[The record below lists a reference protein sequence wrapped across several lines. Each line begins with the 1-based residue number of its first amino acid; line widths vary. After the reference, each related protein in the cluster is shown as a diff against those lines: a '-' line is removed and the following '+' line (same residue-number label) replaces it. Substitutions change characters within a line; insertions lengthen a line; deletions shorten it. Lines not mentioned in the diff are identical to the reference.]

1 MRSIPQAP
9 SRRPLVCALVLALA
23 FAPAL
28 ASAKDL
34 PAPRA
39 LIDRHLAAIG
49 GGDALRNSGDGTAKM
64 SIQIAENGMRGD
76 MVLHARGEDLVIN
89 MSMMGL
95 QISMGSVGGVSW
107 SIDPMHGPRLI
118 EGEELEQQRQ
128 QMDPDVL
135 TFSDEAIASMKT
147 IALADSEGRPCYRV
161 EIVWKSGN
169 DTATCFGVDDG
180 LALSS
185 EFISVS
191 PMGDMRQTLHMYDYK
206 QFGPVKMA
214 SRMQG
219 KTMGMTQV
227 ITIDSFEFGTPPD
240 EAFALPA
247 AIVALTQADKSEPDK
262 SETGKPEAGKSE
274 AKQDKGA
281 R

>member
-1 MRSIPQAP
+1 MHPTHMA
-9 SRRPLVCALVLALA
+9 SRRLGLAVAFALVA
-23 FAPAL
+23 APAL
-28 ASAKDL
+28 VSAKDL

-49 GGDALRNSGDGTAKM
+49 GVDALRSGGDGTAKM
-64 SIQIAENGMRGD
+64 SIEVAENGMRGD
-76 MVLHARGEDLVIN
+76 MLVHVRGEDVVMN
-89 MSMMGL
+89 MSMMGM

-118 EGEELEQQRQ
+118 EGEELEEQRR

-135 TFSDEAIASMKT
+135 TFSDAAIESMKT
-147 IALADSEGRPCYRV
+147 VALTDSEGRPCYRV
-161 EIVWKSGN
+161 EIVWKAGS
-169 DTATCFGVDDG
+169 DTASCFGVEDG

-185 EFISVS
+185 EFTSIS
-191 PMGDMRQTLHMYDYK
+191 PMGEVRQTLHLYDYK

-219 KTMGMTQV
+219 KIMSLTQV
-227 ITIDSFEFGTPPD
+227 MTIEDFSFDTPPD

-247 AIVALTQADKSEPDK
+247 AIVALTQDETSKTDKPAAGRPSD
-262 SETGKPEAGKSE
+262 AGK
-274 AKQDKGA
+274 Q
-281 R
+281 